1 MISSRTQ
8 INPVDSDVV
17 VKSLENISIVIPSY
31 NGIRVMRECLETLLR
46 EAPECEIIVADGGS
60 TDGSREVTTEFLGR
74 LPRLKLLEIPNHG
87 WAHATNRGFESASS
101 RYLVTINSDLFITRL
116 ALLSMRAQ
124 LEADANIGGVSPVL
138 LNGDGSRQ
146 PFFGY
151 MYWPNLTAM
160 KHVASVNLIYGCC
173 AMIPRSALERVGLFD
188 ERFFFYNEEFDW
200 CWRAASQGYQF
211 RLVPERVVHL
221 EGSSTPQHSNF
232 QLEAQRGGLY
242 LIDKHFPRFWSEATR
257 RMAQL
262 LGFVGKR
269 IDPNVERRS
278 AWQGI
283 EVIAKRG
290 PSAYLDSPFPLSG
303 RLEPALPP
311 STLAPM
317 RSSFRS
323 QPEGD
328 SSR

>member
-1 MISSRTQ
+1 M
-8 INPVDSDVV
+8 VV
-17 VKSLENISIVIPSY
+17 VKSLENVSIVIPSF

-46 EAPECEIIVADGGS
+46 ECLECEIIVADGGS
-60 TDGSREVTTEFLGR
+60 TDGSKEVALELAPHFGR
-74 LPRLKLLEIPNHG
+74 FTLLEIPNHG
-87 WAHATNRGFESASS
+87 WAHATNRGFEIATGA
-101 RYLVTINSDLFITRL
+101 YLVTMNSDLFITRP

-124 LEADANIGGVSPVL
+124 LEGNAKVGGASPVL

-160 KHVASVNLIYGCC
+160 KSVANVNLIYGCC

-200 CWRAASQGYQF
+200 CWRAAAHGYGF

-221 EGSSTPQHSNF
+221 EGSSTPSHPNF

-262 LGFVGKR
+262 LGFAGKR
-269 IDPNVERRS
+269 IDPDVERRN
-278 AWQGI
+278 AWRQI
-283 EVIAKRG
+283 EIIAKRG
-290 PSAYLDSPFPLSG
+290 RSAYLDSPFPLSG
-303 RLEPALPP
+303 RLEPHLPAG
-311 STLAPM
+311 TLTPM
-317 RSSFRS
+317 RSSFHD
-323 QPEGD
+323 QPERD
-328 SSR
+328 VLK

>member
-1 MISSRTQ
+1 M
-8 INPVDSDVV
+8 VE
-17 VKSLENISIVIPSY
+17 SLENISIVIPSY

-46 EAPECEIIVADGGS
+46 ECCECEIIVADGGS
-60 TDGSREVTTEFLGR
+60 TDGSKEIAAAFADRFARFT
-74 LPRLKLLEIPNHG
+74 LLEIPNHG
-87 WAHATNRGFESASS
+87 WAHATNRGFEAAIGT
-101 RYLVTINSDLFITRL
+101 YLVTMNSDLFITRP

-124 LEADANIGGVSPVL
+124 LEADIKVGGVSPVL

-151 MYWPNLTAM
+151 MYWPNLSAM
-160 KHVASVNLIYGCC
+160 KNVANVNLIYGCC
-173 AMIPRSALERVGLFD
+173 AMIPRSVLQRVGLFD

-200 CWRAASQGYQF
+200 CWRAARVGYSF

-221 EGSSTPQHSNF
+221 EGSSTPSHSNF

-262 LGFVGKR
+262 LGFGGKR
-269 IDPNVERRS
+269 IDPDVERRN
-278 AWQGI
+278 AWRRI
-283 EVIAKRG
+283 EIIAKRG

-303 RLEPALPP
+303 RGEPALPP
-311 STLAPM
+311 STLTDMP
-317 RSSFRS
+317 SSFS
-323 QPEGD
+323 NPPEREP
-328 SSR
+328 SR

>member
-1 MISSRTQ
+1 MNQ
-8 INPVDSDVV
+8 
-17 VKSLENISIVIPSY
+17 SLENITIVIPSY

-60 TDGSREVTTEFLGR
+60 TDGSKEIALELAPHFRRF
-74 LPRLKLLEIPNHG
+74 KLLEIPNHG
-87 WAHATNRGFESASS
+87 WAHATNRGFEIATGA
-101 RYLVTINSDLFITRL
+101 YLVTINTDLFITRP

-124 LEADANIGGVSPVL
+124 LESDAKIAGVSPVL

-151 MYWPNLTAM
+151 LYWPNWSPLKDVMT
-160 KHVASVNLIYGCC
+160 VNLIYGCC
-173 AMIPRSALERVGLFD
+173 AMIPRVVLERVGLFD

-200 CWRAASQGYQF
+200 CWRAARHGYQF

-221 EGSSTPQHSNF
+221 EGSSTPQHPNF

-262 LGFVGKR
+262 LGFTGKR
-269 IDPNVERRS
+269 IDPDIERRS
-278 AWQGI
+278 AWQRI

-303 RLEPALPP
+303 RLEPDLQP
-311 STLAPM
+311 STLTPM
-317 RSSFRS
+317 RSSFKS
-323 QPEGD
+323 VPESD
-328 SSR
+328 VSR